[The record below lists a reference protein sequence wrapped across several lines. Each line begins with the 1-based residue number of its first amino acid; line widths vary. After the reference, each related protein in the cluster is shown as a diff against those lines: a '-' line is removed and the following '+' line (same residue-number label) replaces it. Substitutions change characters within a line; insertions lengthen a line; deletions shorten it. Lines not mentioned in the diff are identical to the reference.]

1 MPLAKYIPLSDNE
14 MLVCPGYC
22 NTKDKIDDFLSLVN
36 LFTSTHS
43 YDLEMNGWIVN
54 LDEAYLLKSK
64 DLELYPGL
72 KEKMS
77 TLITS
82 KAKVIKDYESMGTGM
97 KLPPYDYQKEII
109 KFILDTGC
117 SLIVSPCGSGKTAIG
132 VGAYI
137 ELHNAG
143 KISGP
148 GLIIV
153 KASLKFQWA
162 SEVRKFSDLCP
173 RIVETYAKSTLRE
186 AAIIKRL
193 QNKLDS
199 CSPEEKASLEEDIK
213 QAEKLRERKF
223 KEQFEK
229 ADLFI
234 ANYET
239 LKDEKVKKQFKK
251 MNIEYLFADEVH
263 YIKDSS
269 TDRSKALCSLN
280 KAKVKIGATATPVQ
294 KDPRDIY
301 GLFKFI
307 KPDLFKRKDYFER
320 DYVRFLGG
328 LNYGRV
334 IGAKNED
341 KLNRV
346 ISPYMI
352 MKTKE
357 DVSSQLPSLV
367 VMQRYFD
374 LEPKQK
380 AMSDKLF
387 KELDELHEQEKS
399 FMNLTPEQ
407 LNSDPEY
414 NKLSAQIQARQTFAQ
429 ELTDSEL
436 LLSDGDSKMAQ
447 KYITG
452 CKDNKLEVMA
462 ELVEDIVSSGEKVC
476 IFSRYARMQEI
487 ISDRLRKEK
496 WFDGFNIA
504 YVNGSLSA
512 EKRHEEVY
520 DKFRDDSS
528 YKVLIMSDAGCE
540 GVNLSQCKYLIEM
553 EPAESYAIQTQRHG
567 RLERADSVHDTVFV
581 YQLIANGTWDE
592 IGLKIVNKKAKYD
605 NRIVKGI
612 FEDENK

>member
-1 MPLAKYIPLSDNE
+1 MPLAKYTPLSDKE

-22 NTKDKIDDFLSLVN
+22 NTKDKMDDFLSLVN
-36 LFTSTHS
+36 LFSADS
-43 YDLEMNGWIVN
+43 SFDLEMGGWIVS
-54 LDEAYLLKSK
+54 LDEASLLKSK

-77 TLITS
+77 ALITS
-82 KAKVIKDYESMGTGM
+82 KAKVVENYENMGTGM
-97 KLPPYDYQKEII
+97 KLTPYGYQKEII

-117 SLIVSPCGSGKTAIG
+117 SLIVSPCGSGKTPIG
-132 VGAYI
+132 IGSYL

-143 KISGP
+143 IISGP
-148 GLIIV
+148 GLIVV
-153 KASLKFQWA
+153 KASLKVQWA
-162 SEVRKFSDLCP
+162 SEVKKFSDLMP
-173 RIVETYAKSTLRE
+173 KIIETYSKATTRE
-186 AAIIKRL
+186 TGIIKRL
-193 QNKLDS
+193 QNKLDVCEPS
-199 CSPEEKASLEEDIK
+199 DRASIEDDIK
-213 QAEKLRERKF
+213 QAEKLKEKVF
-223 KEQFEK
+223 KAQFEK

-239 LKDEKVKKQFKK
+239 LKDEKVKKQLKK
-251 MNIEYLFADEVH
+251 MNIEYIFADEIQ

-280 KAKVKIGATATPVQ
+280 KAKIKIGATATPVQ

-307 KPDLFKRKDYFER
+307 KPDLFKRKDQFEK

-328 LNYGRV
+328 LPYGRV
-334 IGAKNED
+334 IGAKNEA
-341 KLNRV
+341 KLNET

-367 VMQRYFD
+367 VIQRNFD

-387 KELDELHEQEKS
+387 EELDQLHEKEKS
-399 FMNLTPEQ
+399 FMNYSPEQ

-414 NKLSAQIQARQTFAQ
+414 GKLTAQIQARQTFAQ

-436 LLSDGDSKMAQ
+436 LLSEGESQMAQ
-447 KYITG
+447 QYVTG
-452 CKDNKLEVMA
+452 CRDIKLDVMT
-462 ELVEDIVSSGEKVC
+462 ELVEDIISSGEKVC

-487 ISDRLRKEK
+487 ITDRLQKEK
-496 WFDGFNIA
+496 WFKDYGIA

-512 EKRHEEVY
+512 EKRHEEIY
-520 DKFRDDSS
+520 EKFRDIDG

-540 GVNLSQCKYLIEM
+540 GKV
-553 EPAESYAIQTQRHG
+553 YALFKFRELRET
-567 RLERADSVHDTVFV
+567 L
-581 YQLIANGTWDE
+581 
-592 IGLKIVNKKAKYD
+592 
-605 NRIVKGI
+605 
-612 FEDENK
+612 

>member
-1 MPLAKYIPLSDNE
+1 MPLAKYTPLSDKE
-14 MLVCPGYC
+14 MLVYPGYC
-22 NTKDKIDDFLSLVN
+22 NTKDKMDDFLSLVN
-36 LFTSTHS
+36 LFSADS
-43 YDLEMNGWIVN
+43 SFDLEMGGWIVS
-54 LDEAYLLKSK
+54 LGEASLLKSK

-77 TLITS
+77 ALITS
-82 KAKVIKDYESMGTGM
+82 KAKVVENYENMGTGM
-97 KLPPYDYQKEII
+97 KLTPYGYQKEII

-117 SLIVSPCGSGKTAIG
+117 SLIVSPCGSGKTPIG
-132 VGAYI
+132 IGSYL

-143 KISGP
+143 IISGP
-148 GLIIV
+148 GLIVV
-153 KASLKFQWA
+153 KASLKVQWA
-162 SEVRKFSDLCP
+162 SEVKRFSDLVP
-173 RIVETYAKSTLRE
+173 KIIETYSKATTRE
-186 AAIIKRL
+186 TGIIKRL
-193 QNKLDS
+193 QNKLDACEPS
-199 CSPEEKASLEEDIK
+199 DRASIEDDIK
-213 QAEKLRERKF
+213 QAEKLKEKVF
-223 KEQFEK
+223 KAQFEK

-239 LKDEKVKKQFKK
+239 LKDEKVKKQLKK
-251 MNIEYLFADEVH
+251 MNIEYIFADEIQ

-280 KAKVKIGATATPVQ
+280 KAKIKIGATATPVQ

-307 KPDLFKRKDYFER
+307 KPDLFKRKDQFEK

-328 LNYGRV
+328 LPYGRV
-334 IGAKNED
+334 IGAKNEA
-341 KLNRV
+341 KLNET

-367 VMQRYFD
+367 VIQRNFD

-387 KELDELHEQEKS
+387 EELDQLHEKEKS
-399 FMNLTPEQ
+399 FMNYSPEQ

-414 NKLSAQIQARQTFAQ
+414 GKLTAQIQARQAFAQ

-436 LLSDGDSKMAQ
+436 LLSEGESQMAQ
-447 KYITG
+447 QYVTG
-452 CKDNKLEVMA
+452 CRDVKLDVMT
-462 ELVEDIVSSGEKVC
+462 ELVEDIISSGEKVC

-487 ISDRLRKEK
+487 ITDRLQKEK
-496 WFDGFNIA
+496 WFKDYGIA

-512 EKRHEEVY
+512 EKRHEEIY
-520 DKFRDDSS
+520 EKFRDIDG

-540 GVNLSQCKYLIEM
+540 GKV
-553 EPAESYAIQTQRHG
+553 YALFKFRELRET
-567 RLERADSVHDTVFV
+567 L
-581 YQLIANGTWDE
+581 
-592 IGLKIVNKKAKYD
+592 
-605 NRIVKGI
+605 
-612 FEDENK
+612 